1 MIKPGKF
8 GHLHLVYHLTVP
20 LRIKLFLNKGLAWE
34 LYSWMLIILRDFFV
48 KWQDNYLHY
57 NSETIQVSSN

>member
-20 LRIKLFLNKGLAWE
+20 LRIKLSLNKGLAWE

-57 NSETIQVSSN
+57 NSETIKVSSN